1 MTNICISKLTIICS
15 YNGLLPGQHQAI
27 ILPNAGILLNGL
39 VVTNFSESEMY
50 VFLFKK
56 IHLKCRLR
64 NGGHFVLAS
73 MCLVALIGHIT
84 HDHLEFILVKP
95 LKHRNL
101 CPSVNLFSNQIGS
114 LSFPLIFQIFGSNVH
129 NNIA

>member
-1 MTNICISKLTIICS
+1 MTNICIIKLTIICS

-39 VVTNFSESEMY
+39 EVTNFSEIEIY

-56 IHLKCRLR
+56 IHLKCLLR

-73 MCLVALIGHIT
+73 MCLVALIGLGHKT
-84 HDHLEFILVKP
+84 HNHLEFILVKP

-101 CPSVNLFSNQIGS
+101 CPSINLFSNQIGS
-114 LSFPLIFQIFGSNVH
+114 LSFPLIFQKIEF
-129 NNIA
+129 